1 MNDRLT
7 KLLLFAIAL
16 GLWVNVADTIV
27 RRASAA
33 MIAQGSDPL
42 ALIANGYGA
51 SQKLC

>member
-16 GLWVNVADTIV
+16 GLWVNVADNLV

-33 MIAQGSDPL
+33 MLANGSDPIS
-42 ALIANGYGA
+42 LIANGYCA
-51 SQKLC
+51 NQKLC